1 MPTLIPQS
9 RIPNPDPPLAY
20 FLQNKSTEEKDL
32 PFHHFFRVQL
42 PIFKLMSDWQ
52 NTVWLEP
59 MITKDERRTHP
70 RTAVDWPAMIV
81 TQEACIGG
89 ETRNISQTGAFIH
102 CLTEPE
108 NGKQLRL
115 VFRDPLRHK
124 WVLVAAELAWS
135 NISSCDDIGSCG
147 IGVRFKRVFDHDHL
161 FLNSVTAD
169 HLQTSV

>member
-1 MPTLIPQS
+1 MQAPSGIFPADKQ
-9 RIPNPDPPLAY
+9 P
-20 FLQNKSTEEKDL
+20 EEKDL
-32 PFHHFFRVQL
+32 RFHHFFRFQI
-42 PIFKLMSDWQ
+42 PFFKLMSDWQ
-52 NTVWLEP
+52 NTAWPEP
-59 MITKDERRTHP
+59 MMSKDERRTHP
-70 RTAVDWPAMIV
+70 RTVVDWPAIIV

-124 WVLVAAELAWS
+124 WVLVGAELAWS

-147 IGVRFKRVFDHDHL
+147 IGVRFTRVFGHDHL
-161 FLNSVTAD
+161 FLNSMTAD